1 MSVRVTHLACV
12 CAGVCVKVAGVLV
25 VNAGAIDARHAGGA
39 LAVGDGG
46 DHRLLEGSRQRVLFN
61 ETLYHEAGL
70 HKKTVILFSYI
81 LLDRIKPLHS

>member
-1 MSVRVTHLACV
+1 MTHLACV

-25 VNAGAIDARHAGGA
+25 VNVGAIDARHAGGA

-46 DHRLLEGSRQRVLFN
+46 DHRLLEGGRQRVLFN
-61 ETLYHEAGL
+61 ETLYKESGL
-70 HKKTVILFSYI
+70 QKKNPVILFCNI

>member
-25 VNAGAIDARHAGGA
+25 VDAGAIDARHAGGA

-70 HKKTVILFSYI
+70 HKKLSFSFLIFY
-81 LLDRIKPLHS
+81 LTE